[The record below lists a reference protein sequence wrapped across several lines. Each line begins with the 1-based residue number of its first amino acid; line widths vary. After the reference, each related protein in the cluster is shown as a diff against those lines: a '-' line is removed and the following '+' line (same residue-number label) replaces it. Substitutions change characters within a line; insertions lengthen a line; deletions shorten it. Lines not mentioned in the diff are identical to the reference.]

1 MNNKKVGLSA
11 FSICMYVVAAI
22 ILVYFIYSL
31 ADLKSQVSS
40 AMAMGQLEGNF
51 KELLNIYVTY
61 TGKYIVFVLV
71 FIAFGFISGQINSL
85 SKRFTN
91 TFDGLDEYD
100 EDEFGAV
107 EGFDGDEVFE
117 DGEAVEETESDTDEI
132 TEELEPESDTEVA
145 AEASDDVA
153 EEKGEEDEE

>member
-1 MNNKKVGLSA
+1 MNSKKVGLSA

-31 ADLKSQVSS
+31 ADLKTQVSN
-40 AMAMGQLEGNF
+40 AMAMGQLEGTF

-61 TGKYIVFVLV
+61 TGKYIVFVVV

-107 EGFDGDEVFE
+107 EGFDGDEFEDDTIEIDGDDVFE
-117 DGEAVEETESDTDEI
+117 DGEAVEES
-132 TEELEPESDTEVA
+132 ESDTEVA

-153 EEKGEEDEE
+153 EEEDDEDAE